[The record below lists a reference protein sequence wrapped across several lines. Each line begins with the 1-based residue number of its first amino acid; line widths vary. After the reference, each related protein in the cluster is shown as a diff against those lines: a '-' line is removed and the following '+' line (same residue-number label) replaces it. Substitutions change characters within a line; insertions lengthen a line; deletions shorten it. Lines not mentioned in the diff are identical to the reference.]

1 LCPSIFEKYTNF
13 SEGSEMSIFFE
24 NAWAQDSAVGSDSF
38 LGFLPLIIIFVVF
51 YFLLIRPQSKK
62 QKEHQETISSLEVGN
77 EVVTAGGVLGK
88 IKEINDQYVQLQI
101 SENVIIKVQR
111 HTIGALMPKGTIKK
125 G

>member
-1 LCPSIFEKYTNF
+1 
-13 SEGSEMSIFFE
+13 MSIFFE
-24 NAWAQDSAVGSDSF
+24 NAWAQGGATGGDSF
-38 LGFLPLIIIFVVF
+38 LSFLPLIIIFVVF

-62 QKEHQETISSLEVGN
+62 QKEHQEMISSLEVGN

-88 IKEINDQYVQLQI
+88 IKEINEQYVQLQL

>member
-1 LCPSIFEKYTNF
+1 
-13 SEGSEMSIFFE
+13 
-24 NAWAQDSAVGSDSF
+24 
-38 LGFLPLIIIFVVF
+38 
-51 YFLLIRPQSKK
+51 
-62 QKEHQETISSLEVGN
+62 LEVGN

>member
-1 LCPSIFEKYTNF
+1 
-13 SEGSEMSIFFE
+13 MSIFFE
-24 NAWAQDSAVGSDSF
+24 NAWAQDSASMGDSF

-51 YFLLIRPQSKK
+51 YYLLIRPQSKK
-62 QKEHQETISSLEVGN
+62 QKEHRETISSLEVGN

>member
-1 LCPSIFEKYTNF
+1 
-13 SEGSEMSIFFE
+13 MSIFFE
-24 NAWAQDSAVGSDSF
+24 NAWAQGGATGGDSF
-38 LGFLPLIIIFVVF
+38 LSFLPLIIIFVVF

-62 QKEHQETISSLEVGN
+62 QKEHQEMIKSLEVGN

-88 IKEINDQYVQLQI
+88 IKEINDQYAQLQI

>member
-1 LCPSIFEKYTNF
+1 
-13 SEGSEMSIFFE
+13 MSIFFE
-24 NAWAQDSAVGSDSF
+24 NAWAQGSATGGDSF

-62 QKEHQETISSLEVGN
+62 QKEHQEMISSLEVGN

-88 IKEINDQYVQLQI
+88 IKEINDQYAQLQI

>member
-1 LCPSIFEKYTNF
+1 
-13 SEGSEMSIFFE
+13 MSIFFE
-24 NAWAQDSAVGSDSF
+24 NAWAQGGATGGDSF
-38 LGFLPLIIIFVVF
+38 LSFLPLIIIFVVF

-62 QKEHQETISSLEVGN
+62 QQEHQEMISSLEVGN

-88 IKEINDQYVQLQI
+88 IKEINEQYVQLQI

>member
-1 LCPSIFEKYTNF
+1 
-13 SEGSEMSIFFE
+13 MSIFFE
-24 NAWAQDSAVGSDSF
+24 NAWAQGGATGGDSF
-38 LGFLPLIIIFVVF
+38 LSFLPLIIIFVVF
-51 YFLLIRPQSKK
+51 YFLLNRPQSKK
-62 QKEHQETISSLEVGN
+62 QKEHQEMISSLEVGN

-88 IKEINDQYVQLQI
+88 IKEINEQYVQLQI

>member
-1 LCPSIFEKYTNF
+1 
-13 SEGSEMSIFFE
+13 MSIFFE
-24 NAWAQDSAVGSDSF
+24 NAWAQGGATGGDSF
-38 LGFLPLIIIFVVF
+38 LSFLPLIIIFVVF

-62 QKEHQETISSLEVGN
+62 QKEHQEMISSLEVGN

>member
-1 LCPSIFEKYTNF
+1 
-13 SEGSEMSIFFE
+13 MSIFFE
-24 NAWAQDSAVGSDSF
+24 NAWAQGSSTGGDSF

-62 QKEHQETISSLEVGN
+62 QKEHQEMISSLEAGN

-88 IKEINDQYVQLQI
+88 IKEINDQYIQLQI

>member
-1 LCPSIFEKYTNF
+1 
-13 SEGSEMSIFFE
+13 MSIFFE
-24 NAWAQDSAVGSDSF
+24 NAWAQGGATGGDSF
-38 LGFLPLIIIFVVF
+38 LSFLPLIINFVVF

-62 QKEHQETISSLEVGN
+62 QKEHQEMISSLEVGN

-88 IKEINDQYVQLQI
+88 IKEINEQYVQLQI

>member
-1 LCPSIFEKYTNF
+1 
-13 SEGSEMSIFFE
+13 MSIFFE
-24 NAWAQDSAVGSDSF
+24 NAWAQGGATGGDSF
-38 LGFLPLIIIFVVF
+38 LSFLPLIIIFVVF

-62 QKEHQETISSLEVGN
+62 QKEHQEMISSLEVGN

-101 SENVIIKVQR
+101 SESVIIKVQR

>member
-1 LCPSIFEKYTNF
+1 
-13 SEGSEMSIFFE
+13 MSIFFE
-24 NAWAQDSAVGSDSF
+24 NAWAQGSATGGDSF
-38 LGFLPLIIIFVVF
+38 LSFLPLIIIFVVF

-62 QKEHQETISSLEVGN
+62 QKEHQGMISSLEVGN

>member
-1 LCPSIFEKYTNF
+1 
-13 SEGSEMSIFFE
+13 MSIFFE
-24 NAWAQDSAVGSDSF
+24 NAWAQGGATGGDSF
-38 LGFLPLIIIFVVF
+38 LSFLPLIIIFVVF

-62 QKEHQETISSLEVGN
+62 QKEHQEMISSLEVGN

-88 IKEINDQYVQLQI
+88 IKEINEQYVQLQI

>member
-1 LCPSIFEKYTNF
+1 
-13 SEGSEMSIFFE
+13 MSIFFE
-24 NAWAQDSAVGSDSF
+24 NAWAQGGAAGGDSF
-38 LGFLPLIIIFVVF
+38 LSFLPLIIIFVVF

-62 QKEHQETISSLEVGN
+62 QKEHKEMISTLEVGN

>member
-1 LCPSIFEKYTNF
+1 
-13 SEGSEMSIFFE
+13 MSIFFE
-24 NAWAQDSAVGSDSF
+24 NAWAQGGATGGDSF
-38 LGFLPLIIIFVVF
+38 LSFLPLIIIFVVF

-62 QKEHQETISSLEVGN
+62 QKEHQEMISSLEIGN

-88 IKEINDQYVQLQI
+88 IKEINEQYVQLQI

>member
-1 LCPSIFEKYTNF
+1 
-13 SEGSEMSIFFE
+13 MSIFFE
-24 NAWAQDSAVGSDSF
+24 NAWAQGSAAGGDSF
-38 LGFLPLIIIFVVF
+38 LSFLPLIIIFVVF

-62 QKEHQETISSLEVGN
+62 QKEHKEMISTLEVGN